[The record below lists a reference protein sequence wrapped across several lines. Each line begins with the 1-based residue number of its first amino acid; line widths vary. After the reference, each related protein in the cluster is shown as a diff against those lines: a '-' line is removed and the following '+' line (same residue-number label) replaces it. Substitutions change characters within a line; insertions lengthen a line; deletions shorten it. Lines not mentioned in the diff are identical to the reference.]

1 MSLRSCGKMQASPHG
16 VRHVQEVSFVCIA
29 SSAPPRE
36 ALGWLPILPRP
47 LGAASAVAP
56 TRAPLLEGS
65 SQTVKLQDKANLL
78 LCFQSLTPFLRSSNR
93 QGAKKTHVCLGFF
106 APLRE
111 TFSRPPIFSRSP
123 SADMPNAPIG
133 PPPRDGSSQ
142 TLKLPNRANLF
153 LCFQSLTL
161 FVRLSTSVQDAPCS
175 HLSHRRS

>member
-1 MSLRSCGKMQASPHG
+1 
-16 VRHVQEVSFVCIA
+16 
-29 SSAPPRE
+29 
-36 ALGWLPILPRP
+36 
-47 LGAASAVAP
+47 
-56 TRAPLLEGS
+56 
-65 SQTVKLQDKANLL
+65 
-78 LCFQSLTPFLRSSNR
+78 SLTPFLRSSNR

-161 FVRLSTSVQDAPCS
+161 FVRLSTRVQDAPCS
-175 HLSHRRS
+175 HLSHRRSPIQRPESLAWYMIGDSTTSRSQMEGLT